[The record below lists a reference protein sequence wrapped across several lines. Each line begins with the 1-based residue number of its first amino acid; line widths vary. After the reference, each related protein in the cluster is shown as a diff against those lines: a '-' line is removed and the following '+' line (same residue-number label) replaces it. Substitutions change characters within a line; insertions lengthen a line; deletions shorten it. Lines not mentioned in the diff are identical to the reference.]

1 MKRREFLAGSS
12 AAGALIGL
20 GGIGLASCSNLERK
34 HITLLHTN
42 DVHSHIDPFPDSHSE
57 FPTRGGVARRAAL
70 VEQIRRENSNTLLL
84 DAGDI
89 FQGTP
94 YFNFYG
100 GELEFKL
107 MSMLDYDAAT
117 IGNHEFDNG
126 LGGLLA
132 QMPHAGFDLVN
143 ANYDFSNTLLDG
155 YVKPYSTYTL
165 DGVKIGVYGLGIQL
179 DGLVTKHLYQET
191 VYLDPYEIALDMERR
206 LKEEEN
212 CHLIVC
218 LSHLGHS
225 YREQE
230 KPSDTLLAKA
240 THHTDLIIGG
250 HTHTFLERPD
260 VLYNKLERPVLI
272 NQVGCYGINLGRID
286 FYLEPGS
293 QASTQGVNIVV

>member
-293 QASTQGVNIVV
+293 QASTQR